1 MSLYGT
7 EVEDRHLDYREDGGE
22 ISAILTHPRVV
33 NFKDPF
39 LCYRKLVEL
48 KPQALDPDPASLFL
62 TPPLKAAISTLSHL
76 HGGSGNIIFII
87 FIFYLFFAEILFPLM
102 AIITGL
108 GAGGGGN
115 GAQVLPGNLSSPQ
128 AAESQRTRLWVFIYL
143 RAALHLLC
151 GQV

>member
-62 TPPLKAAISTLSHL
+62 TPPPLEGSHK
-76 HGGSGNIIFII
+76 HSF
-87 FIFYLFFAEILFPLM
+87 
-102 AIITGL
+102 
-108 GAGGGGN
+108 
-115 GAQVLPGNLSSPQ
+115 SS
-128 AAESQRTRLWVFIYL
+128 AWWQR
-143 RAALHLLC
+143 
-151 GQV
+151 